1 MNQVVTRI
9 SERLLGEI
17 DRQEPDLADEYM
29 ENMKRA
35 VRSFHKKEGWPKG
48 KVKFGGAR
56 GNKEDWLD
64 QVVKQNKQILG
75 AIPKFPPKENRKA
88 VPDS

>member
-48 KVKFGGAR
+48 KV
-56 GNKEDWLD
+56 
-64 QVVKQNKQILG
+64 
-75 AIPKFPPKENRKA
+75 
-88 VPDS
+88 